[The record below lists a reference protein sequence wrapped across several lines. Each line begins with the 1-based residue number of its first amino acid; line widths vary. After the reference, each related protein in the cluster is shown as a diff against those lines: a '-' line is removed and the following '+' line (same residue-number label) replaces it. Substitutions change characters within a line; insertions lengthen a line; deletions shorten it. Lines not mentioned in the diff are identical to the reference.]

1 MIPTIYH
8 QVKITAMKDDLPSS
22 QEVATPAANTSSD
35 EQLLLDIILE
45 MVTSALRSGTN
56 HLNWSRY
63 PDFPRYVASH
73 QQAEPVLPVHYDSMV
88 PMPSSGRI

>member
-1 MIPTIYH
+1 
-8 QVKITAMKDDLPSS
+8 MKDDLPSNV
-22 QEVATPAANTSSD
+22 ELVTPQAGNSSD

-63 PDFPRYVASH
+63 PDFPRYIASH
-73 QQAEPVLPVHYDSMV
+73 HQAEPILPVHYDSMV
-88 PMPSSGRI
+88 HLSLRNWRFCRLIY